1 MPVNFATLALGG
13 KLEVPLLG
21 GGTASVDVAAGT
33 ASGQVTRVKG
43 KGLPG
48 LRGGRGDLQVRLRVW
63 VPSKLSA
70 PERKQLE
77 ELRRGEGLQPP
88 KPSRT
93 LFDKVRDGFGG

>member
-1 MPVNFATLALGG
+1 
-13 KLEVPLLG
+13 
-21 GGTASVDVAAGT
+21 
-33 ASGQVTRVKG
+33 
-43 KGLPG
+43 
-48 LRGGRGDLQVRLRVW
+48 VW

-70 PERKQLE
+70 AERKQLE